1 MGRIIRL
8 GRFGADPDLVKGIVP
23 LARELHALKRADRE
37 AALALMKPN
46 TIAALRQLDY
56 EWLLFARDEQLPPST
71 DNWRWWLMC
80 GGRGGGKTRSAVEC
94 VIQWAWDNAGD
105 RAAFVSK
112 DVSGYRRIMLRGN
125 SGILRRSPPWFK
137 PRWWKTDKLLE
148 WPNGTIAE
156 LHTSEEPDTLRGPEY
171 HFAWLTELFH
181 WTIPRGQNG
190 PTAYESGIKFGLR
203 LGAWPH
209 GIIDSTPIP
218 TPFCAD
224 FMYGPENDD
233 GARAITQE
241 RIEAGAWSLQHE
253 VEVDGAPHRYSVEV
267 RRWDSEKNAANL
279 AKGFVAELAKE
290 YGTGITADLEMRGI
304 INLRPQGTLF
314 SWTDLESFAV
324 QGIPRLRLVYVA
336 VDPTRATAPV
346 DECGIMVGGLGYDG
360 HVYVWDD
367 LTTKGAPKKYATQI
381 VSAANANRADAV
393 VLEKNRLPQK
403 LRSLI
408 RTTKSDLDINWIEV
422 TASEDKLTRAEP
434 VSKVVA
440 DGLIHFVLPRGSEN
454 AATRRDRTDK
464 FRRLWT
470 ELVTWDPR
478 RDRRSP
484 SRMDSFV
491 WLVTALLKLDAPSR
505 KEIF

>member
-1 MGRIIRL
+1 MRHHGR
-8 GRFGADPDLVKGIVP
+8 
-23 LARELHALKRADRE
+23 
-37 AALALMKPN
+37 
-46 TIAALRQLDY
+46 
-56 EWLLFARDEQLPPST
+56 
-71 DNWRWWLMC
+71 
-80 GGRGGGKTRSAVEC
+80 
-94 VIQWAWDNAGD
+94 
-105 RAAFVSK
+105 
-112 DVSGYRRIMLRGN
+112 
-125 SGILRRSPPWFK
+125 
-137 PRWWKTDKLLE
+137 
-148 WPNGTIAE
+148 
-156 LHTSEEPDTLRGPEY
+156 
-171 HFAWLTELFH
+171 
-181 WTIPRGQNG
+181 
-190 PTAYESGIKFGLR
+190 
-203 LGAWPH
+203 
-209 GIIDSTPIP
+209 
-218 TPFCAD
+218 
-224 FMYGPENDD
+224 
-233 GARAITQE
+233 
-241 RIEAGAWSLQHE
+241 
-253 VEVDGAPHRYSVEV
+253 
-267 RRWDSEKNAANL
+267 
-279 AKGFVAELAKE
+279 
-290 YGTGITADLEMRGI
+290 
-304 INLRPQGTLF
+304 
-314 SWTDLESFAV
+314 
-324 QGIPRLRLVYVA
+324 
-336 VDPTRATAPV
+336 
-346 DECGIMVGGLGYDG
+346 GGLGYDG

>member
-1 MGRIIRL
+1 MGRLITL
-8 GRFGADPDLVKGIVP
+8 GRFGADPDLVKGLVP
-23 LARELHALKRADRE
+23 LARELHALKRTERL

-56 EWLLFARDEQLPPST
+56 EWLLFARDEQLPPEGEYSR
-71 DNWRWWLMC
+71 WRWWVMC
-80 GGRGGGKTRSAVEC
+80 GGRGGGKTRSAVEY
-94 VIQWAWDNAGD
+94 VIDWAWNHPGD

-125 SGILRRSPPWFK
+125 SGILKRSPPWFR

-181 WTIPRGQNG
+181 WTIPRGEYG

-203 LGAWPH
+203 LGTWPH

-224 FMYGPENDD
+224 FMYGKEDE
-233 GARAITQE
+233 ATSKRVIEQS
-241 RIEAGAWSLQHE
+241 RVEAGAWSLEHE
-253 VEVDGAPHRYSVEV
+253 VEVDGEPHRYSVEF
-267 RRWDSEKNAANL
+267 RRWDSEKNSANL
-279 AKGFVAELAKE
+279 AKGVIAELRNE
-290 YGTGITADLEMRGI
+290 YGTGVTADLELRGI

-314 SWTDLESFAV
+314 SWTDLETFSV
-324 QGIPRLRLVYVA
+324 PGIPRLKRTYVA
-336 VDPTRATAPV
+336 VDPTRSEAPV

-360 HVYVWDD
+360 HVYVWEDR
-367 LTTKGAPKKYATQI
+367 TTKGAPKKYAVEI

-403 LRSLI
+403 TRSLI
-408 RTTKSDLDINWIEV
+408 RTTKSDQDIQWVEV
-422 TASEDKLTRAEP
+422 IASENKLTRAEP

-440 DGLIHFVLPRGSEN
+440 DGIVHFVINPRIEP
-454 AATRRDRTDK
+454 DK

-470 ELVTWDPR
+470 ELVMWDPR

-484 SRMDSFV
+484 SRMDAFV
-491 WLVTALLKLDAPSR
+491 WLVTALLKLDATSR
-505 KEIF
+505 VEIT